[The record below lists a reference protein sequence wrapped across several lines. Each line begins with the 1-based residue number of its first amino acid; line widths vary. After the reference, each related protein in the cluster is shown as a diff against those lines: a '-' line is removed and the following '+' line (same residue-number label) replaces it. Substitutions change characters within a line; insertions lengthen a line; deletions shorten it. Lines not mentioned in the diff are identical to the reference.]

1 MKNRKKKLANRWR
14 QLRQRVKPLLAPVG
28 AALLGGY
35 VRGSLWWLRLWPLPV
50 SSGAMAFWAR
60 TFGPLWPLTK
70 VARRNLKAAFPEKSD
85 KEIEALVRGVWANL
99 GRLTAEFA
107 HLDHIWDYDPENPGK
122 GRIEVGKTDFSSQLR
137 DGKPA
142 LFFSAHTG
150 NWEMCA
156 ICGAELNILDA
167 VIYREPNNKKAA
179 ELIQEMR
186 KGTMPDL
193 VKTSRDAARELI
205 KRLAKGQH
213 IGMLVDQ
220 YWTGGT
226 PIQFFG
232 RTTLANPTLA
242 KLARHFD
249 CPVYGWRVV
258 RLPGAR
264 FRVEFTEEV
273 VMPRDAEGKIDVD
286 GATQAINSVIE
297 GWVREYPDQWLWLHR
312 RWR

>member
-1 MKNRKKKLANRWR
+1 MIDWR
-14 QLRQRVKPLLAPVG
+14 RVRYQLSQRLAPVG

-35 VRGSLWWLRLWPLPV
+35 VRASLWWLRLWPLSV
-50 SSGAMAFWAR
+50 SSGGMAFWAR
-60 TFGPLWPLTK
+60 TFGPMWPTTK

-85 KEIEALVRGVWANL
+85 KEIEALVRGIWANL

-107 HLDHIWDYDPENPGK
+107 HLDHIWDYDDANPSAS
-122 GRIEVGKTDFSSQLR
+122 RIEIAGADFSRQVR

-150 NWEMCA
+150 NWELCA
-156 ICGAELNILDA
+156 IGGAEKDILDA

-186 KGTMPDL
+186 KGAMPDL
-193 VKTSRDAARELI
+193 IKTNRDAAKELVR
-205 KRLAKGQH
+205 RLHAGQH

-220 YWTGGT
+220 YWTGG
-226 PIQFFG
+226 PQVKFFG
-232 RTTLANPTLA
+232 RPTATNPTLA
-242 KLARHFD
+242 RLARHFD
-249 CPVYGWRVV
+249 CPVYGWRVI

-264 FRVEFTEEV
+264 FRIEFTKQLE
-273 VMPRDAEGKIDVD
+273 MPRDAEGKIDVE
-286 GATQAINSVIE
+286 GAMQAVNDVIE
-297 GWVREYPDQWLWLHR
+297 GWVREYPEQWLWLHR